1 MHYCVW
7 GTLLVHKNNNA
18 GHAMDEVNNQNSL
31 KAFRVKRG
39 LTTSALSRL
48 TNGEF
53 STSRISNY
61 ETGVRA
67 LTIDAAKK
75 LAPHL
80 GASPAQ
86 LLNLADNFFTDV
98 KLGEHQ
104 EELVRLLSKVSLRG
118 DVDVKK
124 VIGILNGYLDS

>member
-1 MHYCVW
+1 ME
-7 GTLLVHKNNNA
+7 
-18 GHAMDEVNNQNSL
+18 EVIIRNSL

-39 LTTSALSRL
+39 LTSSALSRL

-53 STSRISNY
+53 SSSRISNY

-75 LAPHL
+75 LAPYL
-80 GASPAQ
+80 GVTAAQ
-86 LLNLADNFFTDV
+86 LLNLADNFFNDV

-104 EELVRLLSKVSLRG
+104 EEALRLLTRVSLRG
-118 DVDVKK
+118 DADVKQ
-124 VIGILNGYLDS
+124 VIGILRGYLDN

>member
-1 MHYCVW
+1 MCIEKRDGHGMEEVDI
-7 GTLLVHKNNNA
+7 KNSVK
-18 GHAMDEVNNQNSL
+18 H
-31 KAFRVKRG
+31 FRLKRG
-39 LTTSALSRL
+39 LTTSNLSRL

-53 STSRISNY
+53 STSRLSNY
-61 ETGVRA
+61 ETGLRA
-67 LTIDAAKK
+67 LTVDAATK

-80 GASPAQ
+80 GATAAQ

-118 DVDVKK
+118 DGDVKK

>member
-1 MHYCVW
+1 ME
-7 GTLLVHKNNNA
+7 
-18 GHAMDEVNNQNSL
+18 EVNIQNSL
-31 KAFRVKRG
+31 KGFRVKRG

-67 LTIDAAKK
+67 LTIDAARK

-80 GASPAQ
+80 GATAAQ
-86 LLNLADNFFTDV
+86 LLNLADSFFTDV

-104 EELVRLLSKVSLRG
+104 EELLRLLSQVSLRG
-118 DVDVKK
+118 DGDVKR
-124 VIGILNGYLDS
+124 VIGILRGYLES

>member
-1 MHYCVW
+1 
-7 GTLLVHKNNNA
+7 
-18 GHAMDEVNNQNSL
+18 MDDVNIQNSV

-48 TNGEF
+48 TNGDF
-53 STSRISNY
+53 SPSRISNY

-67 LTIDAAKK
+67 LTVEAARN

-80 GASPAQ
+80 GATAAQ

-104 EELVRLLSKVSLRG
+104 EELLRLLSQVSLRG
-118 DVDVKK
+118 DGDVKR
-124 VIGILNGYLDS
+124 VIAILRGYLES

>member
-1 MHYCVW
+1 MQSSHYWCNFFLENKMEN
-7 GTLLVHKNNNA
+7 TNI
-18 GHAMDEVNNQNSL
+18 QNSL
-31 KAFRVKRG
+31 KAFRIKRG

-67 LTIDAAKK
+67 LTIDAARK

-80 GASPAQ
+80 GATAAQ
-86 LLNLADNFFTDV
+86 LLDLADNFFTDV

-118 DVDVKK
+118 DGDVKK

>member
-1 MHYCVW
+1 
-7 GTLLVHKNNNA
+7 
-18 GHAMDEVNNQNSL
+18 MDEVNNQNSV
-31 KAFRVKRG
+31 KVFRVKRG

-53 STSRISNY
+53 STSRLSNY
-61 ETGVRA
+61 ETGLRA
-67 LTIDAAKK
+67 LTVDAATK

-80 GASPAQ
+80 GATAAQ

-104 EELVRLLSKVSLRG
+104 EELVRLLQKVSLRG
-118 DVDVKK
+118 DGEVKR
-124 VIGILNGYLDS
+124 VIGMLNGYLDS

>member
-1 MHYCVW
+1 
-7 GTLLVHKNNNA
+7 
-18 GHAMDEVNNQNSL
+18 MDAVNNQNSL

-80 GASPAQ
+80 DATAAQ
-86 LLNLADNFFTDV
+86 LLNLADNFFADV
-98 KLGEHQ
+98 KLGEPQ
-104 EELVRLLSKVSLRG
+104 EELLRLLSKVSLRG
-118 DVDVKK
+118 DADVKR
-124 VIGILNGYLDS
+124 VIGIVRGYLDN

>member
-1 MHYCVW
+1 ME
-7 GTLLVHKNNNA
+7 
-18 GHAMDEVNNQNSL
+18 EVNIQNSL
-31 KAFRVKRG
+31 KVFRVKRG
-39 LTTSALSRL
+39 LSTSALSRL
-48 TNGEF
+48 TDGEF

-67 LTIDAAKK
+67 LTIDAARK

-80 GASPAQ
+80 GATAAQ

-104 EELVRLLSKVSLRG
+104 EELLRLLSQVSLRG
-118 DVDVKK
+118 DGDVKR
-124 VIGILNGYLDS
+124 VIGILRGYLDS

>member
-1 MHYCVW
+1 MEDVF
-7 GTLLVHKNNNA
+7 V
-18 GHAMDEVNNQNSL
+18 DNSL
-31 KAFRVKRG
+31 KSFRVKRG

-48 TNGEF
+48 TKGEF

-67 LTIDAAKK
+67 LTIDAARK
-75 LAPHL
+75 LAPYL
-80 GASPAQ
+80 GATAAQ

-98 KLGEHQ
+98 ALGEHQ
-104 EELVRLLSKVSLRG
+104 EELIRLLSKASLRG
-118 DVDVKK
+118 DADVKK